1 MINKEDFID
10 IEEKIQ
16 KKIIK
21 DRQEDYGDYE
31 ENFALLAELFSIVLF
46 DKIRLALTPEDVG
59 HLMMALKLY
68 RCTKKYKADSYD
80 DLAIYCKM
88 TKNLRNKT
96 LDLKAET
103 ANKEKKDTMRLSS
116 REKISITE

>member
-1 MINKEDFID
+1 MINREDFID

-31 ENFALLAELFSIVLF
+31 ENFALLAEMFSIILF
-46 DKIRLALTPEDVG
+46 DKIKQALTPEDVG
-59 HLMMALKLY
+59 HLMMSLKLY

-88 TKNLRNKT
+88 TKNLRNKNSI
-96 LDLKAET
+96 A
-103 ANKEKKDTMRLSS
+103 KKD
-116 REKISITE
+116 K

>member
-1 MINKEDFID
+1 MINREDFID

-21 DRQEDYGDYE
+21 DRQEEYGDYE
-31 ENFALLAELFSIVLF
+31 ENFGLLAEMFSIILF
-46 DKIRLALTPEDVG
+46 DKIKQALNPEDVG
-59 HLMMALKLY
+59 HIMMALKLY

-88 TKNLRNKT
+88 TKQLRHKHI
-96 LDLKAET
+96 A
-103 ANKEKKDTMRLSS
+103 KKD
-116 REKISITE
+116 K

>member
-1 MINKEDFID
+1 MINREDFID

-31 ENFALLAELFSIVLF
+31 ENFALLAEMFSIILF
-46 DKIRLALTPEDVG
+46 DKIKQALNPEDVG
-59 HLMMALKLY
+59 HIMMALKLY
-68 RCTKKYKADSYD
+68 RCTKKYKANSYD

-88 TKNLRNKT
+88 TKNLRNKNSI
-96 LDLKAET
+96 A
-103 ANKEKKDTMRLSS
+103 KKD
-116 REKISITE
+116 K

>member
-1 MINKEDFID
+1 MINREDFID

-31 ENFALLAELFSIVLF
+31 ENFALLAEMFSIILF
-46 DKIRLALTPEDVG
+46 DKIKQALTPEDVG

-88 TKNLRNKT
+88 TKNLRNKNSI
-96 LDLKAET
+96 A
-103 ANKEKKDTMRLSS
+103 KKD
-116 REKISITE
+116 K

>member
-1 MINKEDFID
+1 MTNKEDFIS

-16 KKIIK
+16 RKIIQE
-21 DRQEDYGDYE
+21 RHEDYGDYQ

-46 DKIRLALTPEDVG
+46 DKINKALTAEDVG
-59 HLMMALKLY
+59 HTMMALKLY

-88 TKNLRNKT
+88 TKNLRHK
-96 LDLKAET
+96 DIA
-103 ANKEKKDTMRLSS
+103 KKD
-116 REKISITE
+116 K

>member
-31 ENFALLAELFSIVLF
+31 ENFALLAEMFSIILF
-46 DKIRLALTPEDVG
+46 DKIKQALTPEDVG
-59 HLMMALKLY
+59 HLMMSLKLY

-80 DLAIYCKM
+80 DLSIYCKM
-88 TKNLRNKT
+88 TKNLRNKNSI
-96 LDLKAET
+96 A
-103 ANKEKKDTMRLSS
+103 KKD
-116 REKISITE
+116 K

>member
-1 MINKEDFID
+1 MTHKDDFID

-16 KKIIK
+16 KKIM
-21 DRQEDYGDYE
+21 QERHQDYGDYQ

-46 DKIRLALTPEDVG
+46 DKINKALTAEDVG
-59 HLMMALKLY
+59 HIMMALKLY

-88 TKNLRNKT
+88 TKNLRHK
-96 LDLKAET
+96 DIA
-103 ANKEKKDTMRLSS
+103 KKD
-116 REKISITE
+116 K